1 MRARVEAQISQS
13 RHIVP
18 ASRLW
23 WVILL
28 GIFLAIAANVVFYF
42 LLPSVF
48 EQPVFMNEL
57 QPPVALDVSEVILF
71 STIFSTGA
79 SVVFV
84 VVGSLSKRP
93 ARTFLIISLVVLAVS
108 IALPFNLPTPPIA
121 MAPKLGLVGMH
132 IIGAIAVVGIL
143 ILLGTR
149 QEE

>member
-1 MRARVEAQISQS
+1 MEAQISQS

-18 ASRLW
+18 PSRLW

-28 GIFLAIAANVVFYF
+28 GILLAIAANVVFYF

-57 QPPVALDVSEVILF
+57 KSPVAVDVSEVILF

-79 SVVFV
+79 SVAFV
-84 VVGSLSKRP
+84 VVGSLSKHP
-93 ARTFLIISLVVLAVS
+93 ARTFLIVSLVVLALS
-108 IALPFNLPTPPIA
+108 IAIPFSLPTPPIA

-132 IIGAIAVVGIL
+132 IIGAITVVGIL